1 MGRRFLPYSTSTQY
15 TCLIQSAS
23 DPQNLYPTPCT
34 LGIKVDKDPSL
45 FNVSSPLSFP
55 GVLTVSPT
63 LINFILLSF
72 CLISGNSFPTHTRT
86 RTELSWCWEN
96 VAFYGWAGL
105 VMFNS
110 GTQCTMEG
118 RGEAKGWRNFFM
130 INFFFSCHKIWILL
144 HITTFRF
151 FGFW

>member
-1 MGRRFLPYSTSTQY
+1 MTLWSVACQVPLSMGLSRQEYWSELPFPSQGNLPEPEFEPESPALASRFFTEPWAVYHMLIIDNLPNPD
-15 TCLIQSAS
+15 LNIVVVGHV
-23 DPQNLYPTPCT
+23 TPYKIKKGCFLSRSC
-34 LGIKVDKDPSL
+34 LGI
-45 FNVSSPLSFP
+45 
-55 GVLTVSPT
+55 
-63 LINFILLSF
+63 
-72 CLISGNSFPTHTRT
+72 
-86 RTELSWCWEN
+86 
-96 VAFYGWAGL
+96 AFYGWAGL